1 MDISSTD
8 RNLMRLRVIELL
20 QAEIQDKALVL
31 TMETPIEK
39 VVIDSIDIVR
49 VLIKME
55 EEFGKET
62 SFAPSGDYKTV
73 GDVVNALIDLFMESA
88 PERPVQ

>member
-1 MDISSTD
+1 MDVPSTD
-8 RNLMRLRVIELL
+8 RDVMRRRVIELL
-20 QAEIQDKALVL
+20 QAEIQDKTLVL
-31 TMETPIEK
+31 TMETPIEV

-49 VLIKME
+49 VLINME

-73 GDVVNALIDLFMESA
+73 GDVVNALIDLFMEPA
-88 PERPVQ
+88 PERSLQ

>member
-1 MDISSTD
+1 MDVSSTD
-8 RNLMRLRVIELL
+8 RNDIRRRVIELL

-31 TMETPIEK
+31 TMETPIEQ

-55 EEFGKET
+55 EEFGRET
-62 SFAPSGDYKTV
+62 SFAPTGDYKTV
-73 GDVVNALIDLFMESA
+73 GDVVDALIDLFMEPA
-88 PERPVQ
+88 PERSVR

>member
-1 MDISSTD
+1 MDVSSTD
-8 RNLMRLRVIELL
+8 RNDIRRRVIELL

-31 TMETPIEK
+31 TMETPIEQ

-55 EEFGKET
+55 EEFGRET
-62 SFAPSGDYKTV
+62 SFAPNGDYKTV
-73 GDVVNALIDLFMESA
+73 GDVVDALIDLFMEPA
-88 PERPVQ
+88 PERSVR

>member
-73 GDVVNALIDLFMESA
+73 GDVVNALIDLFMEPA
-88 PERPVQ
+88 PERSVQ